1 MQCPQCAY
9 QPLPEN
15 ARYCPQCSQ
24 PVEVAA
30 RIQIDQRLGENY
42 GKVIGV
48 ETQVLNGD
56 IYGGDIYQVQVYVLS
71 EAGRSGGA
79 ERFLERNTPP
89 YPYLQPFTA
98 RDRLRFCGRDGEI
111 RLALSRLGASR
122 LLVLYGP
129 AGVGKTSLLAAGLIP
144 QLAEDGALAVH
155 VRDYAQ
161 PLSETLTKALSA
173 SQEQLELPLRQGASL
188 PELLQAVQQTTH
200 GTLVL
205 VLDQFE
211 TLFHPDFP
219 AELRLAQINA
229 LVESLKAV
237 PPEYLRLVLAVRE
250 DQLLRLSDLQEALPD
265 LFRSFMELKPLTRNQ
280 ARQAVLQPNQVVAQ
294 PLFYADGMVDELLL
308 PELDA
313 LTRDDPDAIFPP
325 HLQIVCRWLYD
336 QAQQRGLRMVTP
348 ELYLQQGRGAE
359 GILVSHLDETLR
371 TRLADRSQL
380 AEQALAALAA
390 LGEGAWASAQALYLP
405 GAAQNEVVETLDQ
418 LAEAGFLL
426 SMRAVGEPGQE
437 AAAQYSFASEAL
449 LQAVEQRHSA
459 EIEPITQGRR
469 ELPRLWAGWKASS
482 ELPTPRQV
490 VRLQAAMPR
499 LAPEP
504 LHALLLLRAAA
515 AARLP
520 CAPWIAPLYTAQ
532 GRALIAELE
541 GLPPVE
547 HTLPFTPTDLLEAG
561 RILELPQPRAGNPPG
576 AESPAPS
583 AGANAS
589 APYGRLAAAAAQG
602 NLAAARQ
609 AAALALLA
617 YDPYQA
623 IDRLGWALDPLPGA
637 ARLARQAEL
646 SGAML
651 EASPAAASP
660 LSGRLSR
667 IEWLAAWMWRLA
679 YRSRTLGSSLL
690 GAAIGGGLAFAGMRF
705 LTASLAR
712 YTPELHAL
720 LNFNLGALISGGMVL
735 GLEISRWLPA
745 PAPTPTGA
753 VPGADAPDATAD
765 PAKPQ
770 REAPHPLISAGLGAL
785 SGWLGYTA
793 AYFSV
798 GGARVAQK
806 NAILLLGLV
815 LVSGLSLALA
825 LPQWRAYPPRR
836 PYLRILAAAA
846 WSALLTIALIASGM
860 IHLSPAGFWSAL
872 VYQANINTPANQF
885 WLSGLVRLL
894 PHTWFILLAVLDAAL
909 AGGLLVAGLLA
920 GLRFAGRAD
929 RSP

>member
-1 MQCPQCAY
+1 
-9 QPLPEN
+9 
-15 ARYCPQCSQ
+15 
-24 PVEVAA
+24 
-30 RIQIDQRLGENY
+30 
-42 GKVIGV
+42 
-48 ETQVLNGD
+48 
-56 IYGGDIYQVQVYVLS
+56 
-71 EAGRSGGA
+71 
-79 ERFLERNTPP
+79 
-89 YPYLQPFTA
+89 
-98 RDRLRFCGRDGEI
+98 
-111 RLALSRLGASR
+111 
-122 LLVLYGP
+122 
-129 AGVGKTSLLAAGLIP
+129 
-144 QLAEDGALAVH
+144 
-155 VRDYAQ
+155 
-161 PLSETLTKALSA
+161 
-173 SQEQLELPLRQGASL
+173 
-188 PELLQAVQQTTH
+188 
-200 GTLVL
+200 
-205 VLDQFE
+205 
-211 TLFHPDFP
+211 
-219 AELRLAQINA
+219 
-229 LVESLKAV
+229 
-237 PPEYLRLVLAVRE
+237 
-250 DQLLRLSDLQEALPD
+250 
-265 LFRSFMELKPLTRNQ
+265 
-280 ARQAVLQPNQVVAQ
+280 
-294 PLFYADGMVDELLL
+294 
-308 PELDA
+308 
-313 LTRDDPDAIFPP
+313 
-325 HLQIVCRWLYD
+325 LQIICRWLYD

-348 ELYLQQGRGAE
+348 DLYLQQGRGAE

-405 GAAQNEVVETLDQ
+405 GAAQNELVETLDR
-418 LAEAGFLL
+418 LAEAGLLL
-426 SMRAVGEPGQE
+426 SMRVIGEPGQE
-437 AAAQYSFASEAL
+437 AAAQYTFASEAL

-490 VRLQAAMPR
+490 ARLQAAMPR

-504 LHALLLLRAAA
+504 LHALLLLRASA

-520 CAPWIAPLYTAQ
+520 GAPWIAPLCTAQ

-541 GLPPVE
+541 GLPPIE

-576 AESPAPS
+576 AESPAPF
-583 AGANAS
+583 AGENAS

-602 NLAAARQ
+602 NLASARQ

-623 IDRLGWALDPLPGA
+623 IDRLGWALDSLQGA
-637 ARLARQAEL
+637 SRLARQAEL

-679 YRSRTLGSSLL
+679 YRTLSQSSALGRSLL
-690 GAAIGGGLAFAGMRF
+690 GAATGGGLAFAGMRF

-720 LNFNLGALISGGMVL
+720 LNFNLGALISAGMVL

-745 PAPTPTGA
+745 TAPTLTGA
-753 VPGADAPDATAD
+753 VPGADTPDAFAD
-765 PAKPQ
+765 PATAQ
-770 REAPHPLISAGLGAL
+770 REAPHPLLSAGLGAL

-793 AYFSV
+793 AYLSV
-798 GGARVAQK
+798 GGGRAPQK
-806 NAILLLGLV
+806 NASLLLGLV

-846 WSALLTIALIASGM
+846 WSALLTTALIVSGW

-872 VYQANINTPANQF
+872 VYQANVNTPANQF

-894 PHTWFILLAVLDAAL
+894 PQTWFILLAVLDAAL

-929 RSP
+929 RSPGGAG